1 MTDLERLEMLK
12 TSCESLCGVYTTTID
27 RRDKIIK
34 QLQNMQSQDAATLK
48 ECQKQYDDY
57 EAEITR
63 LKNTVYLSK
72 D

>member
-12 TSCESLCGVYTTTID
+12 TSCDTLVGVYTTAVD
-27 RRDKIIK
+27 KRRSIIN

-57 EAEITR
+57 ETKIIQ
-63 LKNTVYLSK
+63 LKNVVYLSK
-72 D
+72 E